1 MRIAILFLALASG
14 ACAAPILVAN
24 TPEGRACIRECMLV
38 RNTCFQEAFACN
50 MQHRRCLKTCPPPER
65 EDEP

>member
-1 MRIAILFLALASG
+1 MWRFLVLGVMLAG
-14 ACAAPILVAN
+14 GCAPILVAN